1 MLSSYKNAVVFYANL
16 ARRER
21 EIELENERKKPARE
35 LARENRGK
43 KRRNE
48 TKNATVFQ
56 DSIKLFQ
63 SAS

>member
-21 EIELENERKKPARE
+21 EIELEKENELENLRE
-35 LARENRGK
+35 KAEE
-43 KRRNE
+43 KRVE
-48 TKNATVFQ
+48 MKKNATVFQ